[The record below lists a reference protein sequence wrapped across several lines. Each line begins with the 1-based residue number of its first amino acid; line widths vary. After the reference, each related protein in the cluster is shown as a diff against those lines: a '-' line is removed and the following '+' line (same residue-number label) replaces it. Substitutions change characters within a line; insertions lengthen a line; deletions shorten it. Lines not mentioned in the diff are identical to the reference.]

1 MLKRGKKQ
9 TVIIE
14 YGYRHI
20 LAGYGSNISIFSINN
35 KNCIEICYG
44 IVAEGVSDLKGV
56 EGVAEGVEFV

>member
-1 MLKRGKKQ
+1 MDIDTYWLV
-9 TVIIE
+9 TVQIF
-14 YGYRHI
+14 
-20 LAGYGSNISIFSINN
+20 SIFSINN